1 MASNERKD
9 TQRRIDAMKIE
20 QQIQMNLAAI
30 LQKNLD
36 GRTKE
41 GKILKENTKSI
52 LEASDLEGKLL
63 EIAKAKDEVINKVW
77 DSNRGLAETMLKQLE
92 EAEKLA
98 KSEKKRRDL
107 VAEIKSISED
117 FVKELAESVG
127 ISNELAS
134 ALMKASKAAIVLAI
148 LKEVASFLLDSFRNA
163 KKLSKELGIN
173 ATNAA
178 TMEANIQL
186 ARLELIGLGY
196 DADEVRQSMSD
207 IVEATGMISVSPKA
221 LADVTKLS
229 SLLGDSNAAVSLQ
242 RTLQNAGVD
251 ASALTDSVSEM
262 ANSLGMDAGPAME
275 YLASNQLELGGLT
288 EQQILKRAQEGLMLK
303 KMGADM
309 RELNRLASES
319 LDIETSLRNEMKLRM
334 MTGKQINLNELRAA
348 QASGDVVALGKA
360 QANLVAQLG
369 DDLHNNLQVQRMIS
383 DATGMSTEQ
392 LLNYDNASKEN
403 KKTQDELL
411 AIKEKHG
418 LADIDQAKQLQTS
431 LAMDEARMATNK
443 LYLGYAT
450 AAVVTLGVA
459 YKLMKKFAFKGG
471 DVKKGNPI
479 SNFIKSM
486 GTKQVLMGAA
496 AMLIVSASLM
506 VTAKALNEF
515 NTVEWESLGMA
526 GLALLGLV
534 GSVAALGAV
543 MMSGVGAVAILAGAA
558 ALLTIAGS
566 MVVLGEG
573 IQLIGNNIGNLGNL
587 IPMLS
592 SLVLL
597 SPGLLALSG
606 SLTILSGSLLGLSV
620 GLAAV
625 SIFLPVLGAL
635 SNIGLIGGGGE
646 TQETDNGM
654 GELLDEV
661 RGLRRDIQTQPIMIN
676 VDGKVVSAISKVQ
689 SRQMS
694 VNTTGYGR

>member
-1 MASNERKD
+1 MDENINPDLADELNER
-9 TQRRIDAMKIE
+9 
-20 QQIQMNLAAI
+20 
-30 LQKNLD
+30 
-36 GRTKE
+36 
-41 GKILKENTKSI
+41 LKEVVSTNAELLKGTRIYNTLLDQIADNNLTINNYIENDVEFTSSLIDKN
-52 LEASDLEGKLL
+52 EKLL
-63 EIAKAKDEVINKVW
+63 ELVDKRVIATQERNDLTKKHLDNLKDSVGLNNEVFELIKKGAFAALGFMV
-77 DSNRGLAETMLKQLE
+77 
-92 EAEKLA
+92 LA
-98 KSEKKRRDL
+98 KVVSFLKDM
-107 VAEIKSISED
+107 VTNTIKMQKEMGVG
-117 FVKELAESVG
+117 VKNVMAFEA
-127 ISNELAS
+127 N
-134 ALMKASKAAIVLAI
+134 IVLAKASVNGLLFSMDELREASLAVTEVTGNI
-148 LKEVASFLLDSFRNA
+148 LVPPETISEVAELNA
-163 KKLSKELGIN
+163 
-173 ATNAA
+173 
-178 TMEANIQL
+178 
-186 ARLELIGLGY
+186 
-196 DADEVRQSMSD
+196 
-207 IVEATGMISVSPKA
+207 
-221 LADVTKLS
+221 
-229 SLLGDSNAAVSLQ
+229 LLGDTSTAVSLQ
-242 RTLQNAGVD
+242 RTLENAGVD
-251 ASALTDSVSEM
+251 AGVLTDNIKEM
-262 ANSLGMDAGPAME
+262 ASSMGVDAGSAME

-288 EQQILKRAQEGLMLK
+288 EQQILKRAEEGLMLK

-309 RELNRLASES
+309 KELNRLASES

-334 MTGKQINLNELRAA
+334 MTGKEINLNELRAA

-360 QANLVAQLG
+360 QANLVSQLG

-403 KKTQDELL
+403 TKTQDELL

-418 LADIDQAKQLQTS
+418 LADIDQAKQLQTN
-431 LAMDEARMATNK
+431 LAMDEARVQTMKSLAIQGGIA
-443 LYLGYAT
+443 LGIIG
-450 AAVVTLGVA
+450 VVVVA
-459 YKLMKKFAFKGG
+459 MKKFGALGG
-471 DVKKGNPI
+471 GKTNPI

-486 GTKQVLMGAA
+486 GSKQVLMGAA
-496 AMLIVSASLM
+496 AMLIISASLM

-543 MMSGVGAVAILAGAA
+543 MMSGIGAVAILAGAA

-566 MVVLGEG
+566 MVVLGAG
-573 IQLIGNNIGNLGNL
+573 IQLIGNNIGSLENLV
-587 IPMLS
+587 PMLS

-654 GELLDEV
+654 GELLNEV
-661 RGLRRDIQTQPIMIN
+661 KGLRRDIQTQPIMIN

>member
-1 MASNERKD
+1 MDENINPDLADELNER
-9 TQRRIDAMKIE
+9 
-20 QQIQMNLAAI
+20 
-30 LQKNLD
+30 
-36 GRTKE
+36 
-41 GKILKENTKSI
+41 LKEAVSTNAELLKGTRIYNTLLDQIADNNLTINNYIENDVEFTSSLIDKN
-52 LEASDLEGKLL
+52 EKLL
-63 EIAKAKDEVINKVW
+63 ELVDKRVIATQERNDLTKKHLDNLKDSVGLNNEVFELIKKGAFAALGFMV
-77 DSNRGLAETMLKQLE
+77 
-92 EAEKLA
+92 LA
-98 KSEKKRRDL
+98 KVVGFLKDM
-107 VAEIKSISED
+107 VTNTIKMQKEMGVG
-117 FVKELAESVG
+117 VKNVMAFEA
-127 ISNELAS
+127 N
-134 ALMKASKAAIVLAI
+134 IVLAKASVNGLLFSMDELREASLAVTEVTGNI
-148 LKEVASFLLDSFRNA
+148 LVPPETISEVAELNA
-163 KKLSKELGIN
+163 
-173 ATNAA
+173 
-178 TMEANIQL
+178 
-186 ARLELIGLGY
+186 
-196 DADEVRQSMSD
+196 
-207 IVEATGMISVSPKA
+207 
-221 LADVTKLS
+221 
-229 SLLGDSNAAVSLQ
+229 LLGDTSTAVSLQ
-242 RTLQNAGVD
+242 RTLENAGVD
-251 ASALTDSVSEM
+251 AGVLTDNIKEM
-262 ANSLGMDAGPAME
+262 ASSMGVDAGSAME

-288 EQQILKRAQEGLMLK
+288 EQQILKRAEEGLMLK

-309 RELNRLASES
+309 KELNRLASES

-334 MTGKQINLNELRAA
+334 MTGKEINLNELRAA

-403 KKTQDELL
+403 AKTQDELL
-411 AIKEKHG
+411 AIKEKYG
-418 LADIDQAKQLQTS
+418 LADIDQAKELKSQLV
-431 LAMDEARMATNK
+431 MDEARLALITK
-443 LYLGYAT
+443 YSVILGGVIGGYYIIKGLMSFFGKGAT
-450 AAVVTLGVA
+450 AQ
-459 YKLMKKFAFKGG
+459 
-471 DVKKGNPI
+471 KGNPI

-486 GTKQVLMGAA
+486 GSKQVLMGAA
-496 AMLIVSASLM
+496 AMLIISASLM

-543 MMSGVGAVAILAGAA
+543 MMSGIGAVAILAGAA

-566 MVVLGEG
+566 MVVLGAG
-573 IQLIGNNIGNLGNL
+573 IQLIGNNIGSLENLV
-587 IPMLS
+587 PMLS

-625 SIFLPVLGAL
+625 SVFLPVLGAL

-661 RGLRRDIQTQPIMIN
+661 KGLRRDIQTQPIMIN

>member
-1 MASNERKD
+1 MGKDEQKD
-9 TQRRIDAMKIE
+9 TRARVDAMKAE

-52 LEASDLEGKLL
+52 LEASDLESKLL
-63 EIAKAKDEVINKVW
+63 EIAKAKDEVIDKIW
-77 DSNRGLAETMLKQLE
+77 DSNKGLAKTMLEQLE
-92 EAEKLA
+92 NAEKLA
-98 KSEKKRRDL
+98 KTEKKIRD
-107 VAEIKSISED
+107 ATSEIKDIGKD
-117 FVKELAESVG
+117 FVKDLANSVG
-127 ISNELAS
+127 ISNELAD
-134 ALMKASKAAIVLAI
+134 ALMKASKAAIVLVI
-148 LKEVASFLLDSFRNA
+148 LKEVASFLLDSFNNA
-163 KKLSKELGIN
+163 RKFSKELGVS
-173 ATNAA
+173 AMNAA
-178 TMEANIQL
+178 GMEANIQL

-207 IVEATGMISVSPKA
+207 IVEATGMISVPPKT
-221 LADVTKLS
+221 LADVTKLT
-229 SLLGDSNAAVSLQ
+229 SLLGDSNTAVSLQ
-242 RTLQNAGVD
+242 RTLKNAGVD
-251 ASALTDSVSEM
+251 AGALTDSVTEM
-262 ANSLGMDAGPAME
+262 ANKLGMDAGPAME

-288 EQQILKRAQEGLMLK
+288 EQQILKRAEEGLMLK

-309 RELNRLASES
+309 KELNRLASES

-334 MTGKQINLNELRAA
+334 MTGKEINLNELRAA

-403 KKTQDELL
+403 AKTQDELL
-411 AIKEKHG
+411 AIKEKYG
-418 LADIDQAKQLQTS
+418 LADIDQAKTLQLQQASMKDMLTTS
-431 LAMDEARMATNK
+431 GMVVGGLVAMVGLMQV
-443 LYLGYAT
+443 LSP
-450 AAVVTLGVA
+450 
-459 YKLMKKFAFKGG
+459 LMKKMLPGG
-471 DVKKGNPI
+471 DSKKGNPI

-486 GTKQVLMGAA
+486 GSKQVLMGAA
-496 AMLIVSASLM
+496 AMLIISASLM

-543 MMSGVGAVAILAGAA
+543 MMSGIGAVAILAGAA

-566 MVVLGEG
+566 MVVLGAG
-573 IQLIGNNIGNLGNL
+573 IQLIGNNIGSLENLV
-587 IPMLS
+587 PMLS

-625 SIFLPVLGAL
+625 SVFLPVLGAL

-661 RGLRRDIQTQPIMIN
+661 KGLRRDIQTQPIMIN

>member
-1 MASNERKD
+1 MADDSGKQYRDNL
-9 TQRRIDAMKIE
+9 E
-20 QQIQMNLAAI
+20 QSQKFARNLKEEFLA
-30 LQKNLD
+30 LD
-36 GRTKE
+36 GISDSTKKKMGSIADSLKMQSDISGQLTTLIQE
-41 GKILKENTKSI
+41 RNTFIEEALKNNDDISDKALEILDTEI
-52 LEASDLEGKLL
+52 QLL
-63 EIAKAKDEVINKVW
+63 EKKKEQVDLQNQLKDIGK
-77 DSNRGLAETMLKQLE
+77 
-92 EAEKLA
+92 
-98 KSEKKRRDL
+98 
-107 VAEIKSISED
+107 D
-117 FVKELAESVG
+117 FVKDLANSVG
-127 ISNELAS
+127 ISNELAD
-134 ALMKASKAAIVLAI
+134 ALMKASKAAIVLVI
-148 LKEVASFLLDSFRNA
+148 LKEVASFLLDSFNNA
-163 KKLSKELGIN
+163 RKFSKELGVS
-173 ATNAA
+173 AMNAA
-178 TMEANIQL
+178 GMEANIQL

-207 IVEATGMISVSPKA
+207 IVEATGMISVPPKT
-221 LADVTKLS
+221 LADVTKLT
-229 SLLGDSNAAVSLQ
+229 SLLGDSNTAVSLQ
-242 RTLQNAGVD
+242 RTLKNAGVD
-251 ASALTDSVSEM
+251 AGALTDSVTEM
-262 ANSLGMDAGPAME
+262 ANKLGMDAGPAME

-288 EQQILKRAQEGLMLK
+288 EQQILKRAEEGLMLK

-309 RELNRLASES
+309 KELNRLASES

-334 MTGKQINLNELRAA
+334 MTGKEINLNELRAA

-403 KKTQDELL
+403 AKTQDELL
-411 AIKEKHG
+411 AIKEKYG
-418 LADIDQAKQLQTS
+418 LADIDQAKTLQLQQASMKDMLTTS
-431 LAMDEARMATNK
+431 GMVVGGLVAMVGLMQV
-443 LYLGYAT
+443 LSP
-450 AAVVTLGVA
+450 
-459 YKLMKKFAFKGG
+459 LMKKMLPGG
-471 DVKKGNPI
+471 DSKKGNPI

-486 GTKQVLMGAA
+486 GSKQVLMGAA
-496 AMLIVSASLM
+496 AMLIISASLM

-543 MMSGVGAVAILAGAA
+543 MMSGIGAVAILAGAA

-566 MVVLGEG
+566 MVVLGAG
-573 IQLIGNNIGNLGNL
+573 IQLIGNNIGSLENLV
-587 IPMLS
+587 PMLS

-625 SIFLPVLGAL
+625 SVFLPVLGAL

-661 RGLRRDIQTQPIMIN
+661 KGLRRDIQTQPIMIN